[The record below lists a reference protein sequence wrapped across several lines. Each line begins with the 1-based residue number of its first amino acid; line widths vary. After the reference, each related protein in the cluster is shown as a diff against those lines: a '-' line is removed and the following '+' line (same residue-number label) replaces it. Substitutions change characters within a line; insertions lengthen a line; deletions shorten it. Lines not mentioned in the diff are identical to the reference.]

1 MDLTTNYLGLK
12 LKNPVIVGASNLVT
26 DLNMLRSLQENGAA
40 AIVYKSLFEEQVN
53 LEQLQIQEDMS
64 EYADRHAE
72 MTTLFPQDVYE
83 AGPEEFL
90 MHFKEARKAIDIPL
104 IASLNAVFD
113 DTWYEWAKKLEDAGA
128 DALELNFYNNPRE
141 FDMEGRSIIREEL
154 DVIAGVKKAVKI
166 PVSVKLSSFYTNPLY
181 VFKEMDKKGVDGLVL
196 FNRLFQPDIN
206 VQEEKMHFPYNL
218 SNEMD
223 NRLPLRYAGM
233 LYDQL
238 NCDVCANTG
247 IFTGEDVIKM
257 LLAGADAVQVVST
270 IYKNGPRQIRKIL
283 EDIELWMA
291 DKKYNTLDDFRGNLS
306 MKKVK
311 DPFAYRRAQYVD
323 ILMRSSEIFKQYPV
337 L

>member
-26 DLNMLRSLQENGAA
+26 DLDMLRSLQDAGAA

-53 LEQLQIQEDMS
+53 LEQLQMQEDMS

-72 MTTLFPQDVYE
+72 MTTLFPADVYE

-90 MHFKEARKAIDIPL
+90 MHFKEARKAIEIPL

-113 DTWYEWAKKLEDAGA
+113 DTWYEWAKKLEEAGA

-154 DVIAGVKKAVKI
+154 DVIAGVKKAVSI

-181 VFKEMDKKGVDGLVL
+181 VFKEMDKQGVDGLVL

-206 VQEEKMHFPYNL
+206 IQDEKMHFPYNL
-218 SNEMD
+218 SNEQD

-233 LYDQL
+233 LYGQL
-238 NCDVCANTG
+238 NCNVCANSG

-270 IYKNGPRQIRKIL
+270 VYKHGPRQIQKML
-283 EDIELWMA
+283 EDIEMWMA
-291 DKKYNTLDDFRGNLS
+291 DKKYKTLDDFRGKLS
-306 MKKVK
+306 MKNVK